1 MTQYFYSAMIMNI
14 KPIALFISLAVL
26 SGTALADAPKARHD
40 WTGFY
45 VGGFVGGGAGAKTNT
60 TEPVASDG
68 TTWATSFSSPSSYH
82 TKASVMGGGTVGY
95 NWQLGRSP
103 YLIGLE
109 GEYGYLGMKG
119 GAQDP
124 NAAPFGDAGDGFHST
139 RIGGS
144 YGYGLIGGRLG
155 YAHDRSLFYVKSGA
169 VFTSTQTNY
178 DDFNVNPFPSGVD
191 GTLHTSGKSNNVG
204 YAIGGGIEQALP
216 PEWFKLAKNISI
228 KAEYLYLGI
237 ERTQTSSGVTSHP
250 GFTSSPSLT
259 TTDHISGIHT
269 AKIGINY
276 RFRGL

>member
-1 MTQYFYSAMIMNI
+1 MNI
-14 KPIALFISLAVL
+14 KPLALFVSLAAL

-68 TTWATSFSSPSSYH
+68 VFWNNPFSSPSSYH

-155 YAHDRSLFYVKSGA
+155 YALDRSLFYVKSGA
-169 VFTSTQTNY
+169 VFTSTQTNF

-237 ERTQTSSGVTSHP
+237 ERTQTSSGVSPDT
-250 GFTSSPSLT
+250 GFTSSLT